1 MLCVFLATPLPHSDA
16 TQDSTLPYIYY
27 YADTLNSFVVEQV
40 DGSDSRVLAELPPEQ
55 TLFWAFDWSPSG
67 AWAAWLSGDWNGPS
81 AILYT
86 PWVVRSDGSE
96 PGCHALEGMHDVL
109 FLDWSPVDDVLYV
122 VERLNYWKLRLLLID
137 VPADKILT
145 EFIYEN
151 PGRRPFETYPA
162 SSWSLD
168 GQAVYMV
175 IPTLETQTLLT
186 LSYDGI
192 VQARIF
198 GESIEERGLS
208 DFTGGRALYLR
219 QWEQTSQL
227 VVQDLAS
234 GQELVIATNLSQIR
248 TRAIWN
254 DDRSQALVQVFWD
267 TEEDHT
273 DYYWLNWDHE
283 TVTLLSI
290 TDYSWFSWSPNG
302 QFAVLRDDESQLS
315 VLDTQT
321 GVIQPIDVS
330 HIQDWQWLA
339 SDLIFWTLEG
349 QAETARSNFYRYN
362 PESQA
367 LTELLVLAGGDP
379 YTWYRFAPD
388 GTIVMDSKWPG
399 SLVSVET
406 GEPIPLIPHSLAQAG
421 MTLAGAVW
429 HPSSDWYMTGEHI
442 FYAGG
447 GGGPEAITLYSRD
460 GNLRREL
467 GLCFNYDTCAGFVP
481 DRVIPHLG
489 YGQAQSVVAE
499 PVLTLKPETPVEAVA
514 WSPDEN
520 VLATYAL
527 PRTQD
532 EAATLTLWRVTN
544 NEAHVEETY
553 TVDIACGL
561 YPGSCSMIWRE
572 DGTILFDNYQTVWVF
587 NLTTQE
593 IQTVPSADET
603 ISPDGLYRLEPGSDL
618 TIIDIERNEVVL
630 QAEPQDVPG
639 YGFPQIYW
647 LPGGH
652 TLLVQQG
659 DGRLFRWDG
668 SYLQP
673 IGSGSMMLGYAY
685 HEQTGLLA
693 GGSLYNRISVVDTQA
708 GEHLADIN
716 WASSALSFNADGS
729 LLAAGGTELVS
740 IWDMTRFER

>member
-1 MLCVFLATPLPHSDA
+1 
-16 TQDSTLPYIYY
+16 
-27 YADTLNSFVVEQV
+27 
-40 DGSDSRVLAELPPEQ
+40 
-55 TLFWAFDWSPSG
+55 
-67 AWAAWLSGDWNGPS
+67 
-81 AILYT
+81 
-86 PWVVRSDGSE
+86 
-96 PGCHALEGMHDVL
+96 
-109 FLDWSPVDDVLYV
+109 LD
-122 VERLNYWKLRLLLID
+122 
-137 VPADKILT
+137 
-145 EFIYEN
+145 
-151 PGRRPFETYPA
+151 ET
-162 SSWSLD
+162 D
-168 GQAVYMV
+168 
-175 IPTLETQTLLT
+175 
-186 LSYDGI
+186 
-192 VQARIF
+192 
-198 GESIEERGLS
+198 
-208 DFTGGRALYLR
+208 
-219 QWEQTSQL
+219 
-227 VVQDLAS
+227 
-234 GQELVIATNLSQIR
+234 
-248 TRAIWN
+248 
-254 DDRSQALVQVFWD
+254 
-267 TEEDHT
+267 
-273 DYYWLNWDHE
+273 
-283 TVTLLSI
+283 LSI
-290 TDYSWFSWSPNG
+290 
-302 QFAVLRDDESQLS
+302 
-315 VLDTQT
+315 
-321 GVIQPIDVS
+321 
-330 HIQDWQWLA
+330 
-339 SDLIFWTLEG
+339 
-349 QAETARSNFYRYN
+349 
-362 PESQA
+362 
-367 LTELLVLAGGDP
+367 
-379 YTWYRFAPD
+379 WYRFAPD

-406 GEPIPLIPHSLAQAG
+406 GDPIPLIHHSLAQAG
-421 MTLAGAVW
+421 MTLAGAIW
-429 HPSSDWYMTGEHI
+429 HPSSNWYMTGEHI

-460 GNLRREL
+460 GSLRREL
-467 GLCFNYDTCAGFVP
+467 GLCFSYDTCAGFVP

-489 YGQAQSVVAE
+489 PGRTQSVVAE

-520 VLATYAL
+520 VLATYVL

-553 TVDIACGL
+553 TVDIACDS

-572 DGTILFDNYQTVWVF
+572 DDTILFDNYQTVWVF

-593 IQTVPSADET
+593 IQTVPSADEP